1 MDLDIEYLPPQ
12 LPGVVLAIADVL
24 LALLQVPHQLLPEII
39 LLPDALDLS
48 LGWVHDWGRCVYDLI
63 ESADGL
69 VAHILAYYEL
79 VFAYLLVGVV
89 VLVLLGE
96 VYAHA
101 PKELAWQGRNFLVE
115 FGVEDLSRGEVF
127 LQQSQELQS
136 FLV

>member
-24 LALLQVPHQLLPEII
+24 LALLQVPHQLLPEVI
-39 LLPDALDLS
+39 LLPDALDLRLS
-48 LGWVHDWGRCVYDLI
+48 WVHDWGRCVYDLI
-63 ESADGL
+63 EGADGL
-69 VAHILAYYEL
+69 VAHILTYYEL

-101 PKELAWQGRNFLVE
+101 PKKLAWQGRNLLVE
-115 FGVEDLSRGEVF
+115 FGVEDLSRGEVL
-127 LQQSQELQS
+127 LQQRQELQS
-136 FLV
+136 LLI